1 MFLFFWCQVLQYRKY
16 NEYEMTGGTCLYLDP
31 TDLSRY
37 DTDQENMTVE
47 TIEEDLL
54 NDVHLVPDEVTAEG
68 VQ

>member
-1 MFLFFWCQVLQYRKY
+1 
-16 NEYEMTGGTCLYLDP
+16 MTGGTSLYLDP